1 MSDRRQYVVV
11 GDGASNWSD
20 VTSGVPQ
27 GSVLRPLLFVIY
39 VNELP
44 EVVNNILFLFADDA
58 KLFSRIV
65 DLNDRVNLQSDL
77 DNLFG

>member
-1 MSDRRQYVVV
+1 MPQIR
-11 GDGASNWSD
+11 SN

-27 GSVLRPLLFVIY
+27 GSVLGPLLFVNY

-44 EVVNNILFLFADDA
+44 EAVRNILFLFADDA

-65 DLNDRVNLQSDL
+65 DLNDCVNLQSNL
-77 DNLFG
+77 DNLFVWSLS